1 MNRYLPIPLNN
12 WKKQHMKFKLVQ
24 DSYTKEYTIHR
35 WHEYSYFPA
44 MDKPVVGGYWTVYTD
59 PIPLSA
65 DTKET
70 YIKGIYRENERD
82 RAIKDFN
89 HLVNKY
95 SSVEHII
102 LEADTSKKLKHET
115 SDTTEP
121 FIVKTWEQKINYPEY
136 GICTVKE
143 CTQRCV
149 FIDEDKLEPLF
160 LEPIS
165 TGKVNVFKDGQ
176 LVLVI
181 PYDYAVSL
189 IEKNNEVVSLYK

>member
-1 MNRYLPIPLNN
+1 
-12 WKKQHMKFKLVQ
+12 MKFKLVQ
-24 DSYTKEYTIHR
+24 DSYTKEYSIHQWHDNTFYSSIGKPPTI
-35 WHEYSYFPA
+35 S
-44 MDKPVVGGYWTVYTD
+44 GYWTVYSD
-59 PIPLSA
+59 PTPLSA

-95 SSVEHII
+95 SSIERVI
-102 LEADTSKKLKHET
+102 LEADTSKKLIHET

-121 FIVKTWEQKINYPEY
+121 FIVKTWKQKINYPEY

-143 CTQRCV
+143 CTQRCF
-149 FIDEDKLEPLF
+149 FIDSKMEPLY

-165 TGKVNVFKDGQ
+165 TGKVNVFKGTQ
-176 LVLVI
+176 FVLVI

-189 IEKNNEVVSLYK
+189 IEKNNEVVNLYK